1 MSGQR
6 CFSVILA
13 STRLPA
19 GNTVMV
25 SVGAAAWSPAFG
37 SRCCCLSV
45 PQVGDIVMVKEDE
58 TFPCDLIFLSSSR
71 ADGTCHVTT
80 ASLDGESSHKVTC
93 LSFVPR
99 RDPSGP
105 PHPPSC
111 APVGRSCTG
120 HEALCSGESQGLFS
134 SRLLL
139 PVSHFLP
146 STLSPP
152 NDQPLRLTEAAP
164 RSLFSCVV

>member
-1 MSGQR
+1 MSGHP
-6 CFSVILA
+6 CFSAMLA

-19 GNTVMV
+19 GNTMMV
-25 SVGAAAWSPAFG
+25 SVGAAARSPAFG

-93 LSFVPR
+93 LSFVPH
-99 RDPSGP
+99 RDPWGP
-105 PHPPSC
+105 PHPPP
-111 APVGRSCTG
+111 AV
-120 HEALCSGESQGLFS
+120 
-134 SRLLL
+134 LLWA
-139 PVSHFLP
+139 
-146 STLSPP
+146 
-152 NDQPLRLTEAAP
+152 EAAP
-164 RSLFSCVV
+164 AMRLCVQGKARDCLVCFSLFPTFFLPPSAPLRTSL